1 MPKQIAIGLA
11 LAVALLLNGC
21 STMDPKPSSSAGEH
35 ELMEVDRAFSRLSQ
49 EKGEAVAFVAFAAPD
64 ATMLPMNL
72 MPVQGRDAIRELM
85 SGGPA
90 SVLTW
95 EPKAAGIAASG
106 DLGYTWGF
114 YEARRA
120 DGAGPVKK
128 GKYITVWRKQPD
140 GSWKFVV
147 DGGNSNPES

>member
-1 MPKQIAIGLA
+1 
-11 LAVALLLNGC
+11 
-21 STMDPKPSSSAGEH
+21 
-35 ELMEVDRAFSRLSQ
+35 MEVDRAFSRLSQ
-49 EKGEAVAFVAFAAPD
+49 EKGEAIAFVTFAAPD

-90 SVLTW
+90 AVLTW

-114 YEARRA
+114 YEARKA
-120 DGAGPVKK
+120 DGTGPVKK
-128 GKYITVWRKQPD
+128 GKYITVWRKQAD

-147 DGGNSNPES
+147 DGGNSNPE